1 MEGEN
6 GGVHSIFDSITTT
19 PYSFGMIGG
28 PRSTIGWLECRE
40 LRSNLSREGDV
51 SDVEVV
57 DDVERHM

>member
-1 MEGEN
+1 M
-6 GGVHSIFDSITTT
+6 HSIFDSITTT